1 MWCGKGM
8 GGGRDVLPGDSGGWR
23 REALDK
29 ACKTPCPDLN
39 LSHIYVVYGSKR
51 AEKKNDKHGRVG
63 RYTKHAEMKRRLHT

>member
-1 MWCGKGM
+1 MRCGKGM

-29 ACKTPCPDLN
+29 ACKTQCPDLN

-51 AEKKNDKHGRVG
+51 AEKKKTTNMEGWVDIQNTLK
-63 RYTKHAEMKRRLHT
+63 